1 MTNRLLMKFTKKIFH
16 SIDQCPEY
24 NTDVA
29 WQGCQTKFR
38 QGGGKMKRNVSIRVW
53 SAHDFF
59 LPPPLEHT
67 IGFTDEVCTRFLQLK
82 LNRSVF
88 FDLSIPR
95 EGTRCKSSG
104 GVNAPIVPPIGRHYH
119 LKRNSSII
127 FIAFWIF
134 KYPVSGFIRY
144 PAHSDIR
151 QDNPDPVFTD
161 RIYPVSGSGTKIES
175 GKTLI

>member
-1 MTNRLLMKFTKKIFH
+1 MRNEMTNRLLMKFTKKIFH

-38 QGGGKMKRNVSIRVW
+38 QGGGQNEKKCFYMFVKRAW
-53 SAHDFF
+53 FF
-59 LPPPLEHT
+59 FAPPKHILPPPLEHT
-67 IGFTDEVCTRFLQLK
+67 IGSTDEVCTRFLQLK

-134 KYPVSGFIRY
+134 KYPVSGIR
-144 PAHSDIR
+144 
-151 QDNPDPVFTD
+151 F
-161 RIYPVSGSGTKIES
+161 YPVSGTFWYPAG
-175 GKTLI
+175 

>member
-1 MTNRLLMKFTKKIFH
+1 MKWLIDYWWNLQKKYFIALT
-16 SIDQCPEY
+16 SVQ
-24 NTDVA
+24 NTTQMSPDRGV
-29 WQGCQTKFR
+29 KLNFVR
-38 QGGGKMKRNVSIRVW
+38 GGGKMKRNVSTRAW

-59 LPPPLEHT
+59 LPPLSIFCPPPLEHT
-67 IGFTDEVCTRFLQLK
+67 IGSTDEVCTRFLQLK

-134 KYPVSGFIRY
+134 KYPVSGIR
-144 PAHSDIR
+144 
-151 QDNPDPVFTD
+151 F
-161 RIYPVSGSGTKIES
+161 YPVSGTFWYPAG
-175 GKTLI
+175 

>member
-38 QGGGKMKRNVSIRVW
+38 QGGGQNEKKCFYTRVK
-53 SAHDFF
+53 HTRFF

-67 IGFTDEVCTRFLQLK
+67 IGSTDKVCTRFLQLK

-127 FIAFWIF
+127 FIAFWI
-134 KYPVSGFIRY
+134 S
-144 PAHSDIR
+144 
-151 QDNPDPVFTD
+151 QFT
-161 RIYPVSGSGTKIES
+161 RMTAKIKVLSHDQNHIISKGCHQSKLETS
-175 GKTLI
+175 K

>member
-1 MTNRLLMKFTKKIFH
+1 MKWLIDYWWNLQKKYFIALTSVQNTTQMSPDRGVKLNFVRGGAKWKEMFLHTREARTIFFAPPKH
-16 SIDQCPEY
+16 I
-24 NTDVA
+24 
-29 WQGCQTKFR
+29 
-38 QGGGKMKRNVSIRVW
+38 
-53 SAHDFF
+53 

-67 IGFTDEVCTRFLQLK
+67 IGSTDEVCTRFLQLK

-134 KYPVSGFIRY
+134 KYPVSGIR
-144 PAHSDIR
+144 
-151 QDNPDPVFTD
+151 F
-161 RIYPVSGSGTKIES
+161 YPVSGTFWYPAG
-175 GKTLI
+175 